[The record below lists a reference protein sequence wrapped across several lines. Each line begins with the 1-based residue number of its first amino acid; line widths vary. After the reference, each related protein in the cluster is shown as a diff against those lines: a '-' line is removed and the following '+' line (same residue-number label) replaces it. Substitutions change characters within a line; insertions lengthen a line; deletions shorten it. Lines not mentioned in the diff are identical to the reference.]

1 MDNKKDFYS
10 KLMLKKF
17 RKREKTLVSNK
28 EVNNLWELAQ
38 LSFSIEAQDLK
49 KKVKIFGNDFIVN
62 NIELS
67 PQGGKI
73 TVFYVTETG
82 NVLGVGC
89 DQTGRLIGI
98 FFYMNSY
105 ENNKKSEFEEVFL
118 EFKNGVFMLYEDKTT
133 ISKEE
138 MEMILSSKKWNK

>member
-38 LSFSIEAQDLK
+38 LSFSIEAHDLK
-49 KKVKIFGNDFIVN
+49 KKVKIFGNDFIVD

-73 TVFYVTETG
+73 TVFYVTETN

-89 DQTGRLIGI
+89 DQTGRLVGI
-98 FFYMNSY
+98 FFFMNSY
-105 ENNKKSEFEEVFL
+105 ENNKKTEFEEVFL
-118 EFKNGVFMLYEDKTT
+118 EFKNGIFMLHEDKTT

-138 MEMILSSKKWNK
+138 MEMILSSKRWNK

>member
-38 LSFSIEAQDLK
+38 LSFSIEAHDLK
-49 KKVKIFGNDFIVN
+49 KKVKIFGNDFIVD

-73 TVFYVTETG
+73 TVFYVTETN

-89 DQTGRLIGI
+89 DQTGRLVGI
-98 FFYMNSY
+98 FFFMNSY
-105 ENNKKSEFEEVFL
+105 ENNKKTEFEEVFL
-118 EFKNGVFMLYEDKTT
+118 EFKNGIFMLHEDKTT

>member
-28 EVNNLWELAQ
+28 EMNNLWELAQ
-38 LSFSIEAQDLK
+38 LSFSIEAHDLK
-49 KKVKIFGNDFIVN
+49 KKVKIFGNDFIVD

-73 TVFYVTETG
+73 TIFYVTETG

-89 DQTGRLIGI
+89 DQTGRLVGI
-98 FFYMNSY
+98 FFHMNSY
-105 ENNKKSEFEEVFL
+105 ENNKKTEFEEVFL
-118 EFKNGVFMLYEDKTT
+118 EFKNGIFMLHEDKTT

>member
-38 LSFSIEAQDLK
+38 LSFSIEAHDLK
-49 KKVKIFGNDFIVN
+49 QKVKIFGNDFIVD

-73 TVFYVTETG
+73 TVFYVTETN

-89 DQTGRLIGI
+89 DQTGRLVGI
-98 FFYMNSY
+98 FFFMNSY
-105 ENNKKSEFEEVFL
+105 ENNKKTEFEEVFL
-118 EFKNGVFMLYEDKTT
+118 EFKNGIFMLHEDKTT

-138 MEMILSSKKWNK
+138 MEMILSSKRWNK

>member
-28 EVNNLWELAQ
+28 EVNNLWELSQ

-89 DQTGRLIGI
+89 DQTGRLVGI

>member
-28 EVNNLWELAQ
+28 ELNNLWELAQ

-89 DQTGRLIGI
+89 DQTGRLVGI

-118 EFKNGVFMLYEDKTT
+118 EFKNGIFMLHEDKTT